1 MLRPGRRLRSGTY
14 RRATGVCLLLAC
26 ALAACDDGSRLQNLE
41 ARVAVLEANAKQ
53 GPAWVLWAHW
63 AGGLV
68 RSPDGAVYNP
78 HRYEVV
84 QAYASRAECD
94 NARDQTKLTAG
105 YDYSLC
111 LPETV
116 KPQ

>member
-1 MLRPGRRLRSGTY
+1 MLRPGRKLRTGTY
-14 RRATGVCLLLAC
+14 RRAAGVCVLLAG

-41 ARVAVLEANAKQ
+41 ARVAALEATAKQ

-68 RSPDGAVYNP
+68 KTPDGAIYHP
-78 HRYEVV
+78 YRFQVV
-84 QAYASRAECD
+84 QAYPSRVDCE

-111 LPETV
+111 LPDTV